1 MLRRVTVQCVIFLS
15 FPAVAEARKTRAA
28 MINCDDAAVKASAA
42 QLAQTA
48 PSPPKRV
55 TAASHPAPVLPQAP
69 LQLMA
74 QQPVRQQPAQPI
86 QTAAPPGPGR
96 AEMPTA
102 REQMMQLG
110 VGINGIHGALR
121 LLPRPQTAS
130 GFNLRSGF
138 ADARPVDSNT
148 KDASDAPKEGGLDS
162 AQLFSKRPSGRSIFR
177 RGR

>member
-74 QQPVRQQPAQPI
+74 QQPVRQQPANRFK
-86 QTAAPPGPGR
+86 PPR
-96 AEMPTA
+96 
-102 REQMMQLG
+102 
-110 VGINGIHGALR
+110 
-121 LLPRPQTAS
+121 
-130 GFNLRSGF
+130 
-138 ADARPVDSNT
+138 
-148 KDASDAPKEGGLDS
+148 
-162 AQLFSKRPSGRSIFR
+162 R
-177 RGR
+177 RGRVGRKCRLRASR